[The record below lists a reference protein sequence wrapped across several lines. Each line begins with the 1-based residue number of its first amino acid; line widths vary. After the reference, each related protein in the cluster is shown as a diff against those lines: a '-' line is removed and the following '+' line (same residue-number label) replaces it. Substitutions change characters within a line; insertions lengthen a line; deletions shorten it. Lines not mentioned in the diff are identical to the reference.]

1 MRASTVSLSLA
12 QRCAR
17 RRRCTAA
24 RALVPATL
32 CAAAILLASA
42 LPTRVFV
49 PRDVPAVALDLLE
62 YAFHFGAFF
71 VLTLVVLRL
80 RPRRPAVAAIHWLP
94 LAVIAGVAIGSELL
108 QFLTRGRTPSVSDFI
123 ADLVGA
129 ALAFLVVVRGTR
141 Q

>member
-1 MRASTVSLSLA
+1 MLASTVSLSLA

-17 RRRCTAA
+17 RRWCAAA
-24 RALVPATL
+24 RALVPAAL

-49 PRDVPAVALDLLE
+49 PRGVSPVTLDLLE

-71 VLTLVVLRL
+71 VLTFVVLRL
-80 RPRRPAVAAIHWLP
+80 RLSRPGVSGIHWLP

-129 ALAFLVVVRGTR
+129 ALAFLVVMRGTR